1 MERMCQVENVL
12 SVFKVIA
19 LGAAVINMTVR
30 VFTVKRDSETQ
41 KMSRDINALM
51 FLIIF
56 LVLCQ
61 F

>member
-1 MERMCQVENVL
+1 MENVL